1 LSYVKLFVYGT
12 LRKHEENHFLL
23 VTGRC
28 LAEQAWVY
36 GELFDTGLGYP
47 SMRPSASQKVY
58 GELYEV
64 HLDQFRDLDELEDYI
79 PGRKDNLYDRVEQD
93 IHTDIGSFNGF
104 VYVSNRD
111 DLLAKQILHGDWKLY
126 RFMDSPPEKVLYYA
140 YGSCMD
146 DERFRLAKVD
156 HFFQRI
162 VGPALLKGYSMK
174 YLLERPD
181 GGRGDIIED
190 GGRTEGILYELPYEA
205 VAYLFKREGFHGGL
219 YRPVFLDIESE
230 GRIYNNVLSFHVY
243 NKREELA
250 PPAHYAKEIL
260 RGAKGRLSE
269 EYLKKLEGNI
279 AALRSK
285 NPLAG
290 QKE

>member
-12 LRKHEENHFLL
+12 LRKHEENHYLL
-23 VTGRC
+23 ETSRC

-36 GELFDTGLGYP
+36 GELYDTGLGYP
-47 SMRPSASQKVY
+47 SMKASTYQKVY

-64 HLDQFRDLDELEDYI
+64 HLDQFKDLDELEDYI

-93 IHTDIGSFNGF
+93 IHTDTGSFSGF
-104 VYVSNRD
+104 VYISNRD
-111 DLLAKQILHGDWKLY
+111 DLLAKPILHGDWKLY
-126 RFMDSPPEKVLYYA
+126 RFMEARPPTVLYFA

-156 HFFQRI
+156 HFFQQI
-162 VGPALLKGYSMK
+162 IGPGTLKGYSMK

-190 GGRTEGILYELPYEA
+190 GGITEGILYRLPYDA
-205 VAYLFKREGFHGGL
+205 VEYLFIREGFHGGL
-219 YRPVFLDIESE
+219 YRPVFLDIKSE
-230 GRIYNNVLSFHVY
+230 GILYKNVLSFHVY
-243 NKREELA
+243 NKRDELA
-250 PPAHYAKEIL
+250 PPDHYAAEIL
-260 RGAKGRLSE
+260 RGAKGRLSG
-269 EYLKKLEGNI
+269 EYFKKLEGNI
-279 AALRSK
+279 AALRSQS
-285 NPLAG
+285 PLAG